1 MLCQQIQVWQTQRAI
16 WMKRKK
22 GLTLTSLV
30 QRGPGQDA
38 LEPLAE
44 KQGGIFK
51 TRYGCQIPP
60 YKPWIHPSL
69 KLISVRKS
77 FFYDN
82 RSPFYFGVYLSTNTV
97 YSSNQF
103 SNSVTAIPRHLSLV
117 KHYPGLLE
125 GRAMSICGN
134 LMPRGEPIRTLQSQ
148 QAFCTVIGPD
158 TDAPGLS
165 CCPCSCLKP
174 GGHESSHC
182 KSQSN

>member
-69 KLISVRKS
+69 KLISVRKR

-134 LMPRGEPIRTLQSQ
+134 LMPRGEPIRTRPAKPAGFLYCNR
-148 QAFCTVIGPD
+148 AWHWRTWTFL
-158 TDAPGLS
+158 LS
-165 CCPCSCLKP
+165 LFLPEARRSWIFSL
-174 GGHESSHC
+174 
-182 KSQSN
+182 